1 MSWAGKWFKADEFA
15 CTCGCGGKNVHPKL
29 VELLDTI
36 REEVGQPLRVTS
48 SYRCAARNTAVGGV
62 KSSQHLPYKGQAY
75 AADITY
81 SKKALRDNREN
92 LFRLFWHAER
102 AAERMGLVV
111 GLGLYEP
118 RSGAFLHVDVRGCR
132 PKPMKAARWLKWSWP
147 RMP

>member
-102 AAERMGLVV
+102 AAERMGLTV

-118 RSGAFLHVDVRGCR
+118 RSGAFLHVDVRGER
-132 PKPMKAARWLKWSWP
+132 KQKAARWLKWSWP

>member
-1 MSWAGKWFKADEFA
+1 VNFTAKWFKEDEFA
-15 CTCGCGGKNVHPKL
+15 CTCGCGGKKVHPKL
-29 VELLDTI
+29 VELLDAT
-36 REEVGQPLRVTS
+36 REELGQPLRVTS
-48 SYRCAARNTAVGGV
+48 SYRCEARNTAVGGV
-62 KSSQHLPYKGQAY
+62 KRSLHLEHDGVGW

-81 SKKALRDNREN
+81 ARRDLRDNREN

-102 AAERMGLVV
+102 AAERLGLVV

-118 RSGAFLHVDVRGCR
+118 RSGGFLHVDVRGCR